1 MQQQQNVPIDEL
13 FDYDDETTYRDM
25 LREELKKNWANG
37 FCRMPDAVRNDPT
50 LSPKAKIVYEQLLAH
65 MWFSTDRC
73 YPSQQTLA
81 DETGYS
87 RRTVIRACKE
97 LYERGYIEKWRRGQG
112 HSNYYFI
119 NPLTFPR
126 SFRRTTRERAETTI
140 LDVRAPERQEDC
152 SCSTPHS
159 LDTAFSLCQDVT
171 SRSDNV
177 SHPEVPGCHPK
188 QRSENHIH
196 GKERSSNDSTLPQKG
211 RGFPVVT
218 QATRNEQQQKGTPH
232 RHSPSESALQHWR
245 NTHDAHKPALGNQ
258 ERHSSPT
265 TNTNEPV
272 PPSKPN
278 SSTSGSSP
286 QAVAGRAKDVKDNK
300 IAQPQTKQAA
310 IAQAT
315 GIPQNHLEELE
326 IAQEPRRRPIP
337 EFIRDIVSRYSHELG
352 DTSVST
358 KSNITRAAKLY
369 FFALDYIK
377 DAQDDPQGF
386 FAGLLYEAKQAA
398 YRVNGI
404 RYWGAN
410 NRPNRMPVF
419 FTCLEN
425 LFELRDEELAY
436 IRSDEPLFEQA
447 W

>member
-1 MQQQQNVPIDEL
+1 MQQQQNVTVDEL
-13 FDYDDETTYRDM
+13 FDCDEETAYRAM

-37 FCRMPDAVRNDPT
+37 FCRMPDAVRNDCT

-112 HSNYYFI
+112 HTNYYFI

-140 LDVRAPERQEDC
+140 LNVRAPERRENC
-152 SCSTPHS
+152 TSSPPRP
-159 LDTAFSLCQDVT
+159 LDVTFIQCQFVT

-177 SHPEVPGCHPK
+177 SHPEVTNWHPNQTKGK
-188 QRSENHIH
+188 QIH
-196 GKERSSNDSTLPQKG
+196 RKEGSSNDSTAPQKG
-211 RGFPVVT
+211 MDFPVVT
-218 QATRNEQQQKGTPH
+218 QATRNEHKETMY
-232 RHSPSESALQHWR
+232 PSGKQGEGKLQSERES
-245 NTHDAHKPALGNQ
+245 NN
-258 ERHSSPT
+258 
-265 TNTNEPV
+265 NPV
-272 PPSKPN
+272 PPSKP
-278 SSTSGSSP
+278 SSSP
-286 QAVAGRAKDVKDNK
+286 SSPFQQNAAVCAKDAINDKF
-300 IAQPQTKQAA
+300 AQQQTKQAA

-315 GIPQNHLEELE
+315 GIPQSHLEEMG
-326 IAQEPRRRPIP
+326 IAQTPKKRPIP
-337 EFIRDIVSRYSHELG
+337 EFIRDIISRYSRELG
-352 DTSVST
+352 DSTAST

-377 DAQDDPQGF
+377 DAQDDPQSF
-386 FAGLLYEAKQAA
+386 FSELLYEAKQAA
-398 YRVNGI
+398 YKVNGI
-404 RYWGAN
+404 RYRGAN
-410 NRPNRMPVF
+410 NRPNRIPVF

-425 LFELRDEELAY
+425 RFELSEDELAY
-436 IRSDEPLFEQA
+436 IRSDEPLSTPS